1 MTSRIMRLSG
11 PTALVIS
18 LFALVFS
25 MAGVSPGKGKHSSR
39 GGKVVRT
46 SKNGKIPVGV
56 IPKVRKAVDADSVG
70 GIKVDDI
77 TPSCAPDQV
86 DLGSWC
92 LQNTTY
98 APQPD
103 EAGKTTYFW
112 AAQKCVDEGGYLP
125 TAAQLIG
132 AANRVKLS
140 STIDDNQTTALVDI
154 DPTDGSKDLR
164 EMSSTLVTTTAG
176 SSSAGS
182 EGVTDG
188 STGDPKQGQ
197 PNPVPRPANPSP
209 DTLQYVT
216 VYDNHENGG
225 FAGSEP
231 VSQPERFRCAF
242 NKQPGAANQESGSG
256 STGSSGG
263 GGGQTTTAP
272 SGGSTEPKGGGG
284 TTVK

>member
-1 MTSRIMRLSG
+1 MTSRILRLSG
-11 PTALVIS
+11 PTALVVS
-18 LFALVFS
+18 LIALIFS
-25 MAGVSPGKGKHSSR
+25 MAGVSPGKSRHASR

-46 SKNGKIPVGV
+46 GKNGKISTGV
-56 IPKVRKAVDADSVG
+56 IPKVPQAVDADTVG
-70 GIKVDDI
+70 GTKVDDL

-86 DLGSWC
+86 DLGTWC

-103 EAGKTTYFW
+103 EVGKTSYFW

-140 STIDDNQTTALVDI
+140 STIDDNQTTALIDV
-154 DPTDGSKDLR
+154 DPTDGTRDLR
-164 EMSSTLVTTTAG
+164 EMSATLVTTTAG
-176 SSSAGS
+176 ASSAGS
-182 EGVTDG
+182 QGVTDG

-197 PNPVPRPANPSP
+197 PNPAPRPANPSP
-209 DTLQYVT
+209 DTLQYV
-216 VYDNHENGG
+216 G

-242 NKQPGAANQESGSG
+242 DKQPGAQNQEAGSGSG
-256 STGSSGG
+256 TTG
-263 GGGQTTTAP
+263 GGGQTTTSTTP
-272 SGGSTEPKGGGG
+272 SSGSSEPKGGGG
-284 TTVK
+284 TTIK